1 MKYKVG
7 DKVKIKCL
15 DWYNEN
21 KDCYG
26 DIECGVDYFFIEEM
40 AIYCG
45 KLLTIVEAFD
55 GENEYDNI
63 YFMEGNVY
71 KWTEFMIECKVEE

>member
-1 MKYKVG
+1 MV
-7 DKVKIKCL
+7 
-15 DWYNEN
+15 
-21 KDCYG
+21 
-26 DIECGVDYFFIEEM
+26 
-40 AIYCG
+40 IYCG
-45 KLLTIVEAFD
+45 KILTIVEAFD